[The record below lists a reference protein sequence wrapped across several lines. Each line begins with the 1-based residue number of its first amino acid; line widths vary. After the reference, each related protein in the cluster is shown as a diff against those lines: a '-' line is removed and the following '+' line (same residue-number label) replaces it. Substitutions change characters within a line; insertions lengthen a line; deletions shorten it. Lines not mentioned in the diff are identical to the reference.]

1 MSTIAIRKID
11 EFGRLLLPTKLRAHL
26 KWEPGD
32 ELISLV
38 DTATGRLVLYK
49 SSPGRIEID
58 THGRITIAPRLQS
71 QLGWKTGDEVKIK
84 LMVKEER
91 LVLYV

>member
-1 MSTIAIRKID
+1 MYNISTHKID
-11 EFGRLLLPTKLRAHL
+11 EFGRLLLPTKLRIHL

-32 ELISLV
+32 ELMSLV
-38 DTATGRLVLYK
+38 DSAESKLVLYK
-49 SSPGRIEID
+49 SSTGRIEID
-58 THGRITIAPRLQS
+58 TLGRIIITPQLQS

-84 LMVKEER
+84 LMAKEER